1 MVIGN
6 VQLLPRDKGRQTSLM
21 ISFIKLPD
29 PLLLLQGYLCH
40 VHLKHLI
47 VIIDENTTVFNYIF
61 ALYLIHWL
69 FYMVQYQH
77 LLLLHNPF
85 MFYQLDFH
93 HSFEYFHYM
102 RNSSSPVYLLANC
115 LLMFLLLFP
124 VFTLSTNFPIIAI
137 TLRNNL
143 KGLFLRET
151 RRYSF
156 FTSRC
161 LFPLLAIIPPTI
173 IAIITSNVEFLV
185 GITGA
190 YAG

>member
-1 MVIGN
+1 MLHSSWILYIN
-6 VQLLPRDKGRQTSLM
+6 
-21 ISFIKLPD
+21 
-29 PLLLLQGYLCH
+29 
-40 VHLKHLI
+40 LI
-47 VIIDENTTVFNYIF
+47 LI
-61 ALYLIHWL
+61 AL
-69 FYMVQYQH
+69 FPQV
-77 LLLLHNPF
+77 
-85 MFYQLDFH
+85 
-93 HSFEYFHYM
+93 
-102 RNSSSPVYLLANC
+102 
-115 LLMFLLLFP
+115 FLLLFP

-173 IAIITSNVEFLV
+173 VGLVTSNVEFLV

-190 YAG
+190 YAGSIIQVRMWLLCPVSSV

>member
-1 MVIGN
+1 
-6 VQLLPRDKGRQTSLM
+6 Q
-21 ISFIKLPD
+21 
-29 PLLLLQGYLCH
+29 
-40 VHLKHLI
+40 
-47 VIIDENTTVFNYIF
+47 
-61 ALYLIHWL
+61 
-69 FYMVQYQH
+69 
-77 LLLLHNPF
+77 
-85 MFYQLDFH
+85 
-93 HSFEYFHYM
+93 
-102 RNSSSPVYLLANC
+102 
-115 LLMFLLLFP
+115 MFLLLFP

-190 YAG
+190 YAGSVIQYVVPATLVYQARKSTLLHIGMGVKNPHAAPLQHNLFLV